1 MHSPYIFHKQ
11 THYSRQVSLLRA
23 VGVLAT
29 PSSAT
34 RKVATP
40 SDTMDEVVLDVDST
54 LRPLS
59 M

>member
-1 MHSPYIFHKQ
+1 
-11 THYSRQVSLLRA
+11 

-34 RKVATP
+34 RQVATP
-40 SDTMDEVVLDVDST
+40 SETMDEVVLDVDST
-54 LRPLS
+54 LQSLS